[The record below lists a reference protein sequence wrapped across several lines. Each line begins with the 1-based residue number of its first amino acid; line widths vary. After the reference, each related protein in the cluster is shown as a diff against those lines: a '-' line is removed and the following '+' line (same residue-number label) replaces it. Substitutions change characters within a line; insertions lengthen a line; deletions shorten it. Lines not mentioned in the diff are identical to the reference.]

1 MSTATECHK
10 LIEALPTTIGSLG
23 LPGLVD
29 QLEQERAEIARQM
42 AALKRAGLIY
52 ATLHTRAN
60 KYLYLIYPMQGG
72 ERRREYV
79 GSDPDKIEAAK
90 AAVERAKQY
99 DALDAELQRLEGRLS
114 AVRGHLQEV
123 MTLLRRKW

>member
-1 MSTATECHK
+1 
-10 LIEALPTTIGSLG
+10 
-23 LPGLVD
+23 
-29 QLEQERAEIARQM
+29 
-42 AALKRAGLIY
+42 
-52 ATLHTRAN
+52 
-60 KYLYLIYPMQGG
+60 LIYPMQGG

-99 DALDAELQRLEGRLS
+99 DALNVELPRLEGRIA